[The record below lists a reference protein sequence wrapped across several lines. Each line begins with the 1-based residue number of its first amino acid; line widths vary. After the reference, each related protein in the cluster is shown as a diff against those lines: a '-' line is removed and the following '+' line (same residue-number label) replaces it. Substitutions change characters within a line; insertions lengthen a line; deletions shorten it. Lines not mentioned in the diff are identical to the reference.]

1 MKLIRLF
8 ALAAV
13 MVCSVSTS
21 IAQTNLV
28 GRVYENKNILADEM
42 NKALKNA
49 DADID
54 KAKAEALEKAEKK
67 KGRKLTAEELAKL
80 DEEIIEARKMIEAMK
95 KGMSTSVGVEFKSA
109 TEMVMRMN
117 MKISDEAL
125 KAAGVSWLKR
135 KAMKAAL
142 AMAPKS
148 EKAKYVVKG
157 DMIFVDEGKER
168 DTLRISSDGKYL
180 YGKLDAKTKFTLSR
194 VK

>member
-54 KAKAEALEKAEKK
+54 KAKAEALE
-67 KGRKLTAEELAKL
+67 RQ
-80 DEEIIEARKMIEAMK
+80 
-95 KGMSTSVGVEFKSA
+95 
-109 TEMVMRMN
+109 
-117 MKISDEAL
+117 
-125 KAAGVSWLKR
+125 KR
-135 KAMKAAL
+135 KRA
-142 AMAPKS
+142 
-148 EKAKYVVKG
+148 G
-157 DMIFVDEGKER
+157 N
-168 DTLRISSDGKYL
+168 
-180 YGKLDAKTKFTLSR
+180 
-194 VK
+194 

>member
-1 MKLIRLF
+1 
-8 ALAAV
+8 

-67 KGRKLTAEELAKL
+67 KGGKLTAEELAKL
-80 DEEIIEARKMIEAMK
+80 DEEIIEARKIMEAMK

-109 TEMVMRMN
+109 TEMVMRMS

>member
-67 KGRKLTAEELAKL
+67 KGGKLTAEELAKL
-80 DEEIIEARKMIEAMK
+80 DEEIIEARKIMEAMK

-109 TEMVMRMN
+109 TEMVMRMS

-180 YGKLDAKTKFTLSR
+180 NGKLDAKTKFTLSR